1 MAVST
6 LETGKE
12 RPLDILGI
20 GDKEEFVYRWLLANS
35 GATVTEI
42 APELNLSR
50 TNMQKL
56 LDSIESKGLVTHTV
70 DRPRRYISV
79 SPDIAIEALVRY
91 RREDLD
97 RAQSMVAELQKQIPR
112 EKHNHEHDVE
122 LLNSLEAERQVFEQ
136 MHLTA
141 QEEVIVLVRPP
152 IRVSRLEGSRDCQTQ
167 RQAQSRGVRY
177 RSIVDAAWLA
187 LPGAAQ
193 RSLADINAGEEM
205 RSMSTLPFK
214 MAMVDRHIAIIPLD
228 YEGNSPSL
236 LVRSSALLNALHS
249 LFELLWER
257 AAPVSFTDSNQINL
271 ESPTSQLPRDATEL
285 VSLLA
290 AGMNDKGIA
299 SELGISSSTF
309 SRRIV
314 ELMKSLDARTRF
326 QLGWLAATRL
336 SPDR

>member
-1 MAVST
+1 MAQNASGI
-6 LETGKE
+6 GKD
-12 RPLDILGI
+12 RPLSILGI
-20 GDKEEFVYRWLLANS
+20 NEKEEFVYRWLLERS
-35 GATVTEI
+35 GATVVEI
-42 APELNLSR
+42 APELALSR
-50 TNMQKL
+50 SQMQQL
-56 LDSIESKGLVTHTV
+56 LNSIESKGLVTHTV
-70 DRPRRYISV
+70 ERSRRYIPV

-97 RAQSMVAELQKQIPR
+97 RAQSMVAELQKHIPSGR
-112 EKHNHEHDVE
+112 RNHEQDVE
-122 LLNSLEAERQVFEQ
+122 LLNSIEAERRVFEQ

-152 IRVSRLEGSRDCQTQ
+152 IRVSRLEGSRDCETQ

-177 RSIVDAAWLA
+177 RSIVDAEWLE
-187 LPGAAQ
+187 LPGAAK
-193 RSLADINAGEEM
+193 RSLEDIRAGEEM
-205 RSMSTLPFK
+205 RSLGTLPFK
-214 MAMVDRHIAIIPLD
+214 MAMVDRRIAIIPLD

-249 LFELLWER
+249 LFEMLWER
-257 AAPVSFTDSNQINL
+257 AAPVSLSDSDQIYI
-271 ESPTSQLPRDATEL
+271 ESPDSELPREAGEL

-314 ELMKSLDARTRF
+314 ELMKALDARTRF

>member
-1 MAVST
+1 
-6 LETGKE
+6 
-12 RPLDILGI
+12 
-20 GDKEEFVYRWLLANS
+20 
-35 GATVTEI
+35 
-42 APELNLSR
+42 
-50 TNMQKL
+50 
-56 LDSIESKGLVTHTV
+56 
-70 DRPRRYISV
+70 
-79 SPDIAIEALVRY
+79 
-91 RREDLD
+91 
-97 RAQSMVAELQKQIPR
+97 
-112 EKHNHEHDVE
+112 
-122 LLNSLEAERQVFEQ
+122 
-136 MHLTA
+136 
-141 QEEVIVLVRPP
+141 
-152 IRVSRLEGSRDCQTQ
+152 
-167 RQAQSRGVRY
+167 
-177 RSIVDAAWLA
+177 
-187 LPGAAQ
+187 
-193 RSLADINAGEEM
+193 M